1 MCSCAI
7 TTKTA
12 FLSTALTVSKGS
24 KRGKLGVNMRVF
36 VYAGIAAACC
46 VLSNSG
52 SAQDS
57 LRGDVTTPVPT
68 APRSSSPDA
77 AGSSASAVMRT
88 NSMTVLDDK
97 KKLGPNDS
105 VSFRVVEDRD
115 NESQRLRVND
125 NGELEVPYVGLV
137 PARGKSCKELAYT
150 IRSLLEK
157 EYYYHATVI
166 LAVDRVSEKSKGRI
180 YVYGAVKGQGPQEIP
195 PDESYTV
202 SKAIIKA
209 GGFGDFANKRKVKL
223 TRKNGQEFAIDLK
236 RVIEEGHT
244 DEDLDLQPDDQIY
257 VPQRLI
263 NM

>member
-1 MCSCAI
+1 
-7 TTKTA
+7 
-12 FLSTALTVSKGS
+12 
-24 KRGKLGVNMRVF
+24 MRVC
-36 VYAGIAAACC
+36 VYAGIAAAC
-46 VLSNSG
+46 VILSNWTW
-52 SAQDS
+52 AQDAGS
-57 LRGDVTTPVPT
+57 PAPA
-68 APRSSSPDA
+68 APRPSAPDLPTSSS
-77 AGSSASAVMRT
+77 AVLRT
-88 NSMTVLDDK
+88 NSMSVLDDK
-97 KKLGPNDS
+97 KKLGPNDY

-137 PARGKSCKELAYT
+137 PAQGRSCKELAYT
-150 IRSLLEK
+150 IKSLLEK

-180 YVYGAVKGQGPQEIP
+180 YVYGSVKGQGPQDIP

-223 TRKNGQEFAIDLK
+223 TRHNGKEFTIDLK

-244 DEDLDLQPDDQIY
+244 EEDLELQPDDQIY